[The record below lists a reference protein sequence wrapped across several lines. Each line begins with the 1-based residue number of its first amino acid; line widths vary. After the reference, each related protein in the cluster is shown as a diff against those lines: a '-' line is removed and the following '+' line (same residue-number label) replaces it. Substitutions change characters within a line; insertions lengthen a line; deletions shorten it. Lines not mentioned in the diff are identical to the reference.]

1 MDLDNNEVFKLLN
14 ETVSQMKNM
23 NLNLSSEFYALLSLI
38 ITSLMLVIAKG
49 VGTYLQNRYS
59 NKRIKIETDKSEVS
73 EINTDVQ
80 LQQQIRRSPND
91 ENEMKIEQK

>member
-1 MDLDNNEVFKLLN
+1 MDFDNNEVFKLLN

-23 NLNLSSEFYALLSLI
+23 NGNLSSEFYALLSLI

-59 NKRIKIETDKSEVS
+59 NKRIKIETDKSESSISEVKTES
-73 EINTDVQ
+73 EIPETK
-80 LQQQIRRSPND
+80 P
-91 ENEMKIEQK
+91 EEKK

>member
-23 NLNLSSEFYALLSLI
+23 NGNLSSEFYALLSLI

-59 NKRIKIETDKSEVS
+59 NRRIKIETDKSEASIS
-73 EINTDVQ
+73 EVKT
-80 LQQQIRRSPND
+80 
-91 ENEMKIEQK
+91 ENEMKVETIPEEK

>member
-23 NLNLSSEFYALLSLI
+23 NGNLSSEFYALLSLI

-59 NKRIKIETDKSEVS
+59 NRRIKIETDKSEVS
-73 EINTDVQ
+73 C
-80 LQQQIRRSPND
+80 S
-91 ENEMKIEQK
+91 EMKVEATPEQK

>member
-1 MDLDNNEVFKLLN
+1 MDLDNNDAQALSVFSNDEVFKLLN

-23 NLNLSSEFYALLSLI
+23 NGNLSSEFYALLSLI

-59 NKRIKIETDKSEVS
+59 NRRIKIETDKSESSIS
-73 EINTDVQ
+73 EVKTE
-80 LQQQIRRSPND
+80 ND
-91 ENEMKIEQK
+91 MKVEQK

>member
-1 MDLDNNEVFKLLN
+1 MELNDNEMFKLLN

-23 NLNLSSEFYALLSLI
+23 NTNLSSEFYALLSLI

-59 NKRIKIETDKSEVS
+59 NKRIKIETDKSEMSEVKTDS
-73 EINTDVQ
+73 EIPEAKPEV
-80 LQQQIRRSPND
+80 
-91 ENEMKIEQK
+91 KVK

>member
-73 EINTDVQ
+73 EINTDAQ

>member
-23 NLNLSSEFYALLSLI
+23 NGNLSSEFYALLSLI

-59 NKRIKIETDKSEVS
+59 NRRIKIETDKSEVS
-73 EINTDVQ
+73 ISEVKTE
-80 LQQQIRRSPND
+80 ND
-91 ENEMKIEQK
+91 MKVETIPEQK

>member
-1 MDLDNNEVFKLLN
+1 MELNDNEMFKLLN

-23 NLNLSSEFYALLSLI
+23 NVNLSSEFYALLSLI

-59 NKRIKIETDKSEVS
+59 NKRIKIETDKSEISEVKTES
-73 EINTDVQ
+73 EIYETKPESKV
-80 LQQQIRRSPND
+80 
-91 ENEMKIEQK
+91 EQK

>member
-23 NLNLSSEFYALLSLI
+23 NGNLSSEFYALLSLI

-59 NKRIKIETDKSEVS
+59 NRRIKIETDKSEASIS
-73 EINTDVQ
+73 EVKTDAES
-80 LQQQIRRSPND
+80 LRRSLND
-91 ENEMKIEQK
+91 ENEMKVEQK

>member
-1 MDLDNNEVFKLLN
+1 MDFDNNEVFKLLN

-23 NLNLSSEFYALLSLI
+23 NGNLSSEFYALLSLI

-59 NKRIKIETDKSEVS
+59 NKRIKIETDKSESSISEVKTES
-73 EINTDVQ
+73 EI
-80 LQQQIRRSPND
+80 PEAKHD
-91 ENEMKIEQK
+91 EKK

>member
-1 MDLDNNEVFKLLN
+1 MDFDNNEVFKLLN

-23 NLNLSSEFYALLSLI
+23 NGNLSSEFYALLSLI

-59 NKRIKIETDKSEVS
+59 NKRIKIETDKSESSISEVKTES
-73 EINTDVQ
+73 EIQEAKPEV
-80 LQQQIRRSPND
+80 
-91 ENEMKIEQK
+91 KK

>member
-23 NLNLSSEFYALLSLI
+23 NGNLSSEFYALLSLI

-59 NKRIKIETDKSEVS
+59 NRRIKIETDKSEASIS
-73 EINTDVQ
+73 EVKTDEQV
-80 LQQQIRRSPND
+80 IRRSLND
-91 ENEMKIEQK
+91 ENEMKVEQK

>member
-1 MDLDNNEVFKLLN
+1 MELDNNEVFKLLN

-23 NLNLSSEFYALLSLI
+23 NGNLSSEFYALLSLI

-59 NKRIKIETDKSEVS
+59 NKRIKIETDKSEASIS
-73 EINTDVQ
+73 EVNTDAQ
-80 LQQQIRRSPND
+80 ALRRSPND
-91 ENEMKIEQK
+91 ENEMKVEQK

>member
-23 NLNLSSEFYALLSLI
+23 NGNLSSEFYALLSLI

-59 NKRIKIETDKSEVS
+59 NRRIKIETDKSELSIS
-73 EINTDVQ
+73 EVKTE
-80 LQQQIRRSPND
+80 ND
-91 ENEMKIEQK
+91 MKVETIPEQK

>member
-1 MDLDNNEVFKLLN
+1 MELDIASDEVFKLLN

-23 NLNLSSEFYALLSLI
+23 NGNLSSEFYALLSLI

-59 NKRIKIETDKSEVS
+59 NRRIKIETDKSES
-73 EINTDVQ
+73 
-80 LQQQIRRSPND
+80 SCS
-91 ENEMKIEQK
+91 EMKLEQK

>member
-1 MDLDNNEVFKLLN
+1 MELNDNEMFKLLN

-23 NLNLSSEFYALLSLI
+23 NINLSSEFYALLSLI

-59 NKRIKIETDKSEVS
+59 NKRIKIETDKSEISEVKTES
-73 EINTDVQ
+73 EISETKPESKV
-80 LQQQIRRSPND
+80 
-91 ENEMKIEQK
+91 EQK

>member
-1 MDLDNNEVFKLLN
+1 MDENNEIFKLLN

-23 NLNLSSEFYALLSLI
+23 NGNLSSEFYALLSLI

-73 EINTDVQ
+73 EVKTDSEAKQ
-80 LQQQIRRSPND
+80 
-91 ENEMKIEQK
+91 EQK

>member
-23 NLNLSSEFYALLSLI
+23 NGNLSSEFYALLSLI

-59 NKRIKIETDKSEVS
+59 NRRIKIETDKSDSSCCFRESEVKT
-73 EINTDVQ
+73 ET
-80 LQQQIRRSPND
+80 
-91 ENEMKIEQK
+91 EMPQTQK